1 MPDEPSVVV
10 TDEAVEASRLF
21 SAYRLQVARQAR
33 GYTKSDLSKRL
44 EMSAA
49 ALSQFELGQN
59 RPSPATIERLSS
71 VLNFS
76 PSFFS
81 TGTVLSVADQADDEL
96 VDSYGHFR
104 SLRSVTATRRRQ
116 VLTVAHL
123 LRDVTAF
130 LETQAKLPTLD
141 VPRHDAESPEDIA
154 LVAARVRA
162 ELGAHAA
169 GPIEDVLRLL
179 EKRGI
184 VCARYPMDAA
194 DVSAFSVPMERRTFL
209 VLKQQREAKRDRDR
223 FSSCHELGH
232 MVMHKPGQ
240 ALASK
245 SLERQADVFASE
257 FLMPTE
263 SIREELPSKVD
274 WPRLLQLKQ
283 RWGVSMA
290 ALLYRSKSLG
300 IMSETTYVQ
309 AVRTMNVR
317 GWRKNEP
324 GTVTAVEAPALLSA
338 ALSVTDLTV
347 ADVSAAT
354 GWPEEMVSQ
363 LFAESTDARPSVQL

>member
-1 MPDEPSVVV
+1 MPEGPNLVV
-10 TDEAVEASRLF
+10 TDAAVEASRLF

-33 GYTKSDLSKRL
+33 GFTKSDLSKRL

-59 RPSPATIERLSS
+59 RPSPASIERLSS
-71 VLNFS
+71 VLNFA

-81 TGTVLSVADQADDEL
+81 TGTVLSAADQADDEV

-104 SLRSVTATRRRQ
+104 SLRSVSATRRRQ

-130 LETQAKLPTLD
+130 LETHVKLPELD
-141 VPRHDAESPEDIA
+141 VPHHDAESPEDVA
-154 LVAARVRA
+154 SVAAEVRA
-162 ELGAHAA
+162 ELGVDSAD
-169 GPIEDVLRLL
+169 PIEDVLRLL
-179 EKRGI
+179 ERRGI

-194 DVSAFSVPMERRTFL
+194 DVSAFSVPMERRAFL

-232 MVMHKPGQ
+232 MVMHESGQ

-245 SLERQADVFASE
+245 ALERQADIFASE

-263 SIREELPSKVD
+263 SIRDELPSKVD
-274 WPRLLQLKQ
+274 WPRFLQLKQ

-290 ALLYRSKSLG
+290 ALLYRSKGLG
-300 IMSETTYVQ
+300 IMPETTYVQ

-324 GTVTAVEAPALLSA
+324 GTVAAIEAPRLLSA
-338 ALSVTDLTV
+338 AISVTDFTEV
-347 ADVSAAT
+347 DVSAAT
-354 GWPEEMVSQ
+354 GWPEDMVSE

>member
-1 MPDEPSVVV
+1 MPEGPNSVV
-10 TDEAVEASRLF
+10 TDAAVEASRLF
-21 SAYRLQVARQAR
+21 SPYRLQVARQAR
-33 GYTKSDLSKRL
+33 GFTKSDLSKRL

-59 RPSPATIERLSS
+59 RPSPASIERLSS

-81 TGTVLSVADQADDEL
+81 TGTVLSTSDQADEEV

-104 SLRSVTATRRRQ
+104 SLRSVSATRRRQ

-130 LETQAKLPTLD
+130 LETHVKLPELD
-141 VPRHDAESPEDIA
+141 VPHHGAESPEDIA
-154 LVAARVRA
+154 SVAAEVRA
-162 ELGAHAA
+162 ELGAGRA

-179 EKRGI
+179 ERRGI
-184 VCARYPMDAA
+184 VCARYRMDAA
-194 DVSAFSVPMERRTFL
+194 DVSAFSVTMERRTFL
-209 VLKQQREAKRDRDR
+209 VLKEQREAKRDRDR

-232 MVMHKPGQ
+232 LVMHAPGQ

-245 SLERQADVFASE
+245 ALERQADIFSSE
-257 FLMPTE
+257 FLMPAE
-263 SIREELPSKVD
+263 SIRDELPSKVD
-274 WPRLLQLKQ
+274 WPRLLRLKQ

-290 ALLYRSKSLG
+290 ALLYRSKSLE
-300 IMSETTYVQ
+300 IMPETTYVQ

-324 GTVTAVEAPALLSA
+324 GTVAAIEAPRLLSA
-338 ALSVTDLTV
+338 AFSVTDFTE

-354 GWPEEMVSQ
+354 GWPEDMVSE

>member
-1 MPDEPSVVV
+1 VPDGPNLVV
-10 TDEAVEASRLF
+10 TDAAVEASQLF

-33 GYTKSDLSKRL
+33 GFTKSDLSKRL

-59 RPSPATIERLSS
+59 RPSPASIERLSS
-71 VLNFS
+71 VLNFA

-81 TGTVLSVADQADDEL
+81 TGTVLSAADQADDEV
-96 VDSYGHFR
+96 VDSFGHFR
-104 SLRSVTATRRRQ
+104 SLRSVSATRRRQ
-116 VLTVAHL
+116 LLTVAHL

-130 LETQAKLPTLD
+130 LETHVKLPELD
-141 VPRHDAESPEDIA
+141 VPHHEAESPEDIA
-154 LVAARVRA
+154 SVAAEVRS
-162 ELGAHAA
+162 ELGVDSAD
-169 GPIEDVLRLL
+169 PIEDVLRLL
-179 EKRGI
+179 ERRGI

-232 MVMHKPGQ
+232 LVMHESGQ

-245 SLERQADVFASE
+245 ALERQADIFASE
-257 FLMPTE
+257 FLMPKE
-263 SIREELPSKVD
+263 SIRGELPSKVD

-300 IMSETTYVQ
+300 IMPETTYVQ

-324 GTVTAVEAPALLSA
+324 GTVAAIEAPRLLSA
-338 ALSVTDLTV
+338 AISVTDFTE

-354 GWPEEMVSQ
+354 GWPEDMVSE

>member
-1 MPDEPSVVV
+1 LVV
-10 TDEAVEASRLF
+10 TDAAVEASQLF

-33 GYTKSDLSKRL
+33 GFTKSDLSKRL

-59 RPSPATIERLSS
+59 RPSPASIERLSS

-81 TGTVLSVADQADDEL
+81 TGTVLSAADQADDEV
-96 VDSYGHFR
+96 VDSFGHFR
-104 SLRSVTATRRRQ
+104 SLRSVSATRRRQ
-116 VLTVAHL
+116 LLTVAHL

-130 LETQAKLPTLD
+130 LETHVKLPELD
-141 VPRHDAESPEDIA
+141 VPHHEAESPEDIA
-154 LVAARVRA
+154 SVAAEVRS
-162 ELGAHAA
+162 ELGVDSAD
-169 GPIEDVLRLL
+169 PIEDVLRLL
-179 EKRGI
+179 ERRGI

-232 MVMHKPGQ
+232 LVMHESGQ

-245 SLERQADVFASE
+245 ALERQADIFASE

-263 SIREELPSKVD
+263 SIRDELPSKVD

-300 IMSETTYVQ
+300 IMPETTYVQ

-324 GTVTAVEAPALLSA
+324 GTVAAIEAPRLLNA
-338 ALSVTDLTV
+338 AISITDFTE

-354 GWPEEMVSQ
+354 GWPEDMVSE
-363 LFAESTDARPSVQL
+363 LFAESTDARPSVHV

>member
-1 MPDEPSVVV
+1 MPDGPNLVV
-10 TDEAVEASRLF
+10 TDAAVEASQLF

-33 GYTKSDLSKRL
+33 GFTKSDLSKRL

-59 RPSPATIERLSS
+59 RPSPASIERLSS
-71 VLNFS
+71 VLNFA

-81 TGTVLSVADQADDEL
+81 TGTVLSAADQADDEV
-96 VDSYGHFR
+96 VDSFGHFR
-104 SLRSVTATRRRQ
+104 SLRSVSATRRRQ
-116 VLTVAHL
+116 LLTVAHL

-130 LETQAKLPTLD
+130 LETHVKLPELD
-141 VPRHDAESPEDIA
+141 VPHHDAESPEDIA
-154 LVAARVRA
+154 SVAAEVRA
-162 ELGAHAA
+162 ELGADSAV
-169 GPIEDVLRLL
+169 PIEDVLRLL
-179 EKRGI
+179 ERRGI

-194 DVSAFSVPMERRTFL
+194 DVSAFSVPMERRAFL

-232 MVMHKPGQ
+232 LVMHESGQ

-245 SLERQADVFASE
+245 ALERQADIFASE

-263 SIREELPSKVD
+263 SIRDELPSKVD

-300 IMSETTYVQ
+300 IMPETTYVQ

-324 GTVTAVEAPALLSA
+324 GTVAAIEAPRLLNA
-338 ALSVTDLTV
+338 AISITDFTE

-354 GWPEEMVSQ
+354 GWPEDMVSE
-363 LFAESTDARPSVQL
+363 LFAESTDARPSVHV